1 MGNNYFKSTQF
12 QNRHTAIFFCALFFL
27 FISSHLVFSQSAEN
41 GEALYNTNCTS
52 CHMINKKMIGPAL
65 AGVNDKYSQEWLIKW
80 IKNSAEL
87 IASGDP
93 DAVAIWEE
101 YNKSPMSSFL
111 HLSDDE
117 VKDILAYIEIAPSQ
131 IQDDISV
138 DSQVVLSADSSS
150 KTSNYLLLAICLTL
164 LIIVAILWKVKNI
177 LKSAAKENPEDLV
190 ETLLTWFYSFISNKP
205 LVAITVLLLLIGGAK
220 AAWNVFTA
228 VGVYDGYAPE
238 QPIHFS
244 HKLHA
249 GDNQIDCNYCHHSA
263 RHSKHSGI
271 PSANVAAA
279 VVKPRNFKK
288 SLLPVLDSDKFSLPK
303 NLSIGSFSGNSL
315 CFKLSIAG
323 SFVNSDNPFQYFF
336 ALVIFYFFF
345 FNNGTY
351 HTLNRLFL
359 QQ

>member
-1 MGNNYFKSTQF
+1 M
-12 QNRHTAIFFCALFFL
+12 
-27 FISSHLVFSQSAEN
+27 FSQSAEN

-65 AGVNDKYSQEWLIKW
+65 AGVNDKYSEEWLIKW

-93 DAVAIWEE
+93 DAIAIWEE

-150 KTSNYLLLAICLTL
+150 KNSNYLLLAICLSL
-164 LIIVAILWKVKNI
+164 LLIVAILWKVKNI

-205 LVAITVLLLLIGGAK
+205 LVAITVLLLLIG
-220 AAWNVFTA
+220 
-228 VGVYDGYAPE
+228 
-238 QPIHFS
+238 
-244 HKLHA
+244 
-249 GDNQIDCNYCHHSA
+249 
-263 RHSKHSGI
+263 
-271 PSANVAAA
+271 
-279 VVKPRNFKK
+279 
-288 SLLPVLDSDKFSLPK
+288 
-303 NLSIGSFSGNSL
+303 
-315 CFKLSIAG
+315 
-323 SFVNSDNPFQYFF
+323 
-336 ALVIFYFFF
+336 
-345 FNNGTY
+345 
-351 HTLNRLFL
+351 
-359 QQ
+359 